1 MKEKVLKPLTPQK
14 RLDVLN
20 ELVVLLK
27 PLRPPEHARG
37 IELIARLAIDAGIR
51 NGKKL
56 ISKKGAKHVRKP
68 TQANHQVKT
77 KSPTVP
83 DA

>member
-1 MKEKVLKPLTPQK
+1 MKTKILKPLTPQK
-14 RLDVLN
+14 RMDVLN

-37 IELIARLAIDAGIR
+37 IELIARLAADAGIR

-56 ISKKGAKHVRKP
+56 MSKGRRHVMVPKSRKGANH
-68 TQANHQVKT
+68 ANNTPESK
-77 KSPTVP
+77 
-83 DA
+83 